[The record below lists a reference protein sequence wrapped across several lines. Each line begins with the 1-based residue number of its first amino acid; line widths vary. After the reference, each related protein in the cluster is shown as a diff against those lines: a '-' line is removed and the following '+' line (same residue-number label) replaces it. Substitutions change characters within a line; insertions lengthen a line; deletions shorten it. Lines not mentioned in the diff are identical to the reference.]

1 MPSLIHAKQ
10 GKDGIIHSKGSTKE
24 VSEQDKSSGN
34 NTVKGELTSWSYSYD
49 KVEGERWGVRWELR
63 GELGGIGELEGELGG
78 RRELGGEGVF
88 GGGEQRVKYLRKC
101 VLKHIAA

>member
-1 MPSLIHAKQ
+1 M
-10 GKDGIIHSKGSTKE
+10 
-24 VSEQDKSSGN
+24 
-34 NTVKGELTSWSYSYD
+34 
-49 KVEGERWGVRWELR
+49 RWELR

-101 VLKHIAA
+101 VLKHIAAYNSFAEILDSGDWEV

>member
-1 MPSLIHAKQ
+1 M
-10 GKDGIIHSKGSTKE
+10 
-24 VSEQDKSSGN
+24 
-34 NTVKGELTSWSYSYD
+34 
-49 KVEGERWGVRWELR
+49 RWELR

-88 GGGEQRVKYLRKC
+88 GGGEQRVKYLRKY